1 VSLYRPAMPP
11 KRVIGIDAGGTKL
24 LGGVVDED
32 FVVHNRVHRLWRGA
46 DREETLRIVVEAVE
60 EVRTVAPDVAG
71 IGFGIPS
78 LVEPTS
84 GFSVASVHLPLDEV
98 PFGDLMAERLGLPVW
113 VDNDVNAAV
122 LAEHRYGAARGTSH
136 AVMFALGT
144 GIGGGLVLDGR
155 VYRGATG
162 AAGELGHSV
171 VEIDGPPCPCGSRG
185 CLEVLASGTAIGI
198 AGIEAA
204 RAHPR
209 SALGKR
215 LEADGAIRGTFVTEL
230 AHAGDELAMEAVC
243 SVGRR
248 LGAGLVSILN
258 VLDPEIAVIGG
269 GAVAAGDLLLD
280 PAREVLE
287 AQGLGPP
294 RMRVEPTHFGNESG
308 MLGAALLA
316 LDGLE

>member
-1 VSLYRPAMPP
+1 MPP

-32 FVVHNRVHRLWRGA
+32 LVVHNRVHRFWRGA
-46 DREETLRIVVEAVE
+46 DREETLRIVVDAVE
-60 EVRTVAPDVAG
+60 EVRAVAPDVAG
-71 IGFGIPS
+71 VGFGIPS
-78 LVEPTS
+78 LVAPRTGVS
-84 GFSVASVHLPLDEV
+84 MASVHLPLDDV

-122 LAEHRYGAARGTSH
+122 LAEHRFGAARGASH
-136 AVMFALGT
+136 AVMLALGT
-144 GIGGGLVLDGR
+144 GIGGGLIIDGR

-162 AAGELGHSV
+162 AAGELGHTV
-171 VEIDGPPCPCGSRG
+171 VDVNGPPCPCGARG

-209 SALGKR
+209 SALGKA
-215 LEADGAIRGTFVTEL
+215 LENDGAIRGSFVTEL
-230 AHAGDELAMEAVC
+230 AHAGDELAAEAVC
-243 SVGRR
+243 SVGRK
-248 LGAGLVSILN
+248 LGAGLVSALN
-258 VLDPEIAVIGG
+258 VLDPEVAVIGG

-280 PAREVLE
+280 PAREVLA

-294 RMRVEPTHFGNESG
+294 RMRVVPAHFGGESG

-316 LDGLE
+316 LDGVA

>member
-1 VSLYRPAMPP
+1 MPP

-24 LGGVVDED
+24 LGGVVDEGL
-32 FVVHNRVHRLWRGA
+32 VVHNRVHRLWRGA

-60 EVRTVAPDVAG
+60 ELRSVAPDVAAV
-71 IGFGIPS
+71 GFGIPA
-78 LVEPTS
+78 LVSS
-84 GFSVASVHLPLDEV
+84 GRSVASVHLPLDDV
-98 PFGDLMAERLGLPVW
+98 PFGDLMAERLGMPVL

-122 LAEHRYGAARGTSH
+122 LAEHRFGAARGTSH

-155 VYRGATG
+155 LYRGATG
-162 AAGELGHSV
+162 AAGELGHMV
-171 VEIDGPPCPCGSRG
+171 AEVNGPPCPCGGRG

-198 AGIEAA
+198 AGTEAA

-209 SALGKR
+209 SPLGKR
-215 LEADGAIRGTFVTEL
+215 LGEEGAIRGSYVTEL
-230 AHAGDELAMEAVC
+230 AHAGDELAVEAVC

-258 VLDPEIAVIGG
+258 ILDPEVAVIGG
-269 GAVAAGDLLLD
+269 GAVAAGDLLLG

-294 RMRVEPTHFGNESG
+294 RMRVVPARFGDEAG
-308 MLGAALLA
+308 MLGAALIA
-316 LDGLE
+316 LDGS

>member
-1 VSLYRPAMPP
+1 MPP
-11 KRVIGIDAGGTKL
+11 KRVIGVDAGGTKL
-24 LGGVVDED
+24 LGGVVDEGL
-32 FVVHNRVHRLWRGA
+32 VVHNRVHRLWRGA

-60 EVRTVAPDVAG
+60 ELRSAAPEAEAV
-71 IGFGIPS
+71 GFGIPS
-78 LVEPTS
+78 LVS
-84 GFSVASVHLPLDEV
+84 AGRSVASVHLPLDDV
-98 PFGDLMAERLGLPVW
+98 PFDDLMAERLGLPVW

-122 LAEHRYGAARGTSH
+122 MAEHRVGAARGASH

-162 AAGELGHSV
+162 AAGELGHMV
-171 VEIDGPPCPCGSRG
+171 TKVDGPPCPCGGRG

-198 AGIEAA
+198 AGTEAG

-209 SALGKR
+209 SPLGTR
-215 LEADGAIRGTFVTEL
+215 LEEEGAIRGSYVTEL
-230 AHAGDELAMEAVC
+230 AHAGDELAVEAVC
-243 SVGRR
+243 SVGRQ

-258 VLDPEIAVIGG
+258 VLDPEVAVIGG
-269 GAVAAGDLLLD
+269 GAVAAGDLLLE
-280 PAREVLE
+280 PAREVLA

-294 RMRVEPTHFGNESG
+294 RMRVVPAEFGGESG

-316 LDGLE
+316 LDGMGLA

>member
-1 VSLYRPAMPP
+1 MPP

-24 LGGVVDED
+24 LGGVVDEGL
-32 FVVHNRVHRLWRGA
+32 VVHNRVHRLWRGA

-60 EVRTVAPDVAG
+60 ELRHAAPSVEG

-78 LVEPTS
+78 LVS
-84 GFSVASVHLPLDEV
+84 AGRSVASVHLPLDDV

-122 LAEHRYGAARGTSH
+122 MAEHRFGAARGTAH

-162 AAGELGHSV
+162 AAGELGHMV
-171 VEIDGPPCPCGSRG
+171 TEVDGPPCPCGGRG

-198 AGIEAA
+198 AGTEAA

-209 SALGKR
+209 SPLGKR
-215 LEADGAIRGTFVTEL
+215 LDDEGAIRGSYVTEL
-230 AHAGDELAMEAVC
+230 AHAGDELAVEAVC

-248 LGAGLVSILN
+248 LGAGLVSVLN
-258 VLDPEIAVIGG
+258 VLDPEVAVIGG

-280 PAREVLE
+280 PAREVLA

-294 RMRVEPTHFGNESG
+294 RMRVVPTEFGGESG

-316 LDGLE
+316 LDGAPL

>member
-1 VSLYRPAMPP
+1 MPP

-24 LGGVVDED
+24 LGGVVDEGL
-32 FVVHNRVHRLWRGA
+32 VVHNRVHRLWRGA

-60 EVRTVAPDVAG
+60 ELRHAAPSVEG

-78 LVEPTS
+78 LVS
-84 GFSVASVHLPLDEV
+84 AGRSVASVHLPLDDV
-98 PFGDLMAERLGLPVW
+98 PFGDLMAERLGLLVG
-113 VDNDVNAAV
+113 VGNDVKAAV
-122 LAEHRYGAARGTSH
+122 MAEHRFGAARGTAH

-162 AAGELGHSV
+162 AAGELGHMV
-171 VEIDGPPCPCGSRG
+171 TEVDGPPCPCGGRG

-198 AGIEAA
+198 AGTEAA

-209 SALGKR
+209 SPLGKR
-215 LEADGAIRGTFVTEL
+215 LDDEGAIRGSYVTEL
-230 AHAGDELAMEAVC
+230 AHAGDELAVEAVC

-248 LGAGLVSILN
+248 LGAGLVSVLN
-258 VLDPEIAVIGG
+258 VLDPEVAVIGG

-280 PAREVLE
+280 PAREVLA

-294 RMRVEPTHFGNESG
+294 RMRVVPTEFGGESG

-316 LDGLE
+316 LDGAPL

>member
-1 VSLYRPAMPP
+1 VPP
-11 KRVIGIDAGGTKL
+11 NRVIGIDAGGTKL

-32 FVVHNRVHRLWRGA
+32 LVVHNRVHRLWRGA

-60 EVRTVAPDVAG
+60 EVRAVAPDVVG
-71 IGFGIPS
+71 VGFGIPS
-78 LVEPTS
+78 LVSPA
-84 GFSVASVHLPLDEV
+84 GVSVASVHLPLDDV

-122 LAEHRYGAARGTSH
+122 VAEHRYGAARGASH
-136 AVMFALGT
+136 AVMMALGT
-144 GIGGGLVLDGR
+144 GIGGGLILDGR

-162 AAGELGHSV
+162 AAGELGHMV
-171 VEIDGPPCPCGSRG
+171 VDVDGPPCPCGGRG

-198 AGIEAA
+198 AGTEAA

-209 SALGKR
+209 SALGKA
-215 LEADGAIRGTFVTEL
+215 LEADGAIRGSLVTEL
-230 AHAGDELAMEAVC
+230 AHAGDELAAEAVC

-248 LGAGLVSILN
+248 LGAGLVSVLN
-258 VLDPEIAVIGG
+258 VLDPEVAVIGG

-280 PAREVLE
+280 PAREVLI

-294 RMRVEPTHFGNESG
+294 RMRVVPAHFGGESG

-316 LDGLE
+316 LDGSRS

>member
-1 VSLYRPAMPP
+1 MPP
-11 KRVIGIDAGGTKL
+11 NRVIGIDAGGTKL

-32 FVVHNRVHRLWRGA
+32 LVVHNRVHRLWRGA

-60 EVRTVAPDVAG
+60 EVRAVAPDVVG
-71 IGFGIPS
+71 VGFGIPS
-78 LVEPTS
+78 LVSPS
-84 GFSVASVHLPLDEV
+84 GVSVASVHLPLDDV

-122 LAEHRYGAARGTSH
+122 VAEHRYGAARGAAH
-136 AVMFALGT
+136 AVMLALGT
-144 GIGGGLVLDGR
+144 GIGGGLILDGR

-162 AAGELGHSV
+162 AAGELGHMV
-171 VEIDGPPCPCGSRG
+171 VDIDGPPCPCGGRG

-209 SALGKR
+209 SPLGKA
-215 LEADGAIRGTFVTEL
+215 LEADGAIRGSFVTEL
-230 AHAGDELAMEAVC
+230 AHAGDELAADAVR

-248 LGAGLVSILN
+248 LGAGLVSVLN
-258 VLDPEIAVIGG
+258 VLDPEVAVIGG

-280 PAREVLE
+280 PAREVLV

-294 RMRVEPTHFGNESG
+294 RMRVVPAHFGGESG

-316 LDGLE
+316 LDGSRS